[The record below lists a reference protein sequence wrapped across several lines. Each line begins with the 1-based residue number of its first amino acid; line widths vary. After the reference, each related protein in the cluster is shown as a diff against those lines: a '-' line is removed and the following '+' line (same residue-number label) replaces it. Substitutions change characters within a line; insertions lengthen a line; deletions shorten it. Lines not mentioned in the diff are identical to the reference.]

1 MSRLNLIDTHTHLN
15 DVKFADDLDEVI
27 QRASDAGVE
36 RMIVCGYDL
45 QSSESAIQLA
55 NTYESVFATV
65 GIHPHDAK
73 SYTKEAESILKEFAA
88 DRKVLAIGEIGLDF
102 HYNFSPRE
110 KQFAAFEAQIQL
122 AKKLGLPIV
131 VHSRESNP
139 EALEI
144 LKSRSRDVVGCVF
157 HCFSGD
163 ADFAREVLEMGFY
176 IGIDGPITY
185 KASQKLRD
193 VVAMC
198 PLDRLLIE
206 TDCPYLTPVPHRGKR
221 NEPAYVVYVAE
232 QIAAIKGLTLE
243 VLAQTTTDNAK
254 KLFAAR
260 EPEAV

>member
-15 DVKFADDLDEVI
+15 DVKFVDDLDEVI

-45 QSSESAIQLA
+45 QSSESAVQLA
-55 NTYESVFATV
+55 NAYESVFATV

-73 SYTKEAESILKEFAA
+73 SYDEHAENILKKLAA
-88 DRKVLAIGEIGLDF
+88 DRKALAIGEIGLDF

-144 LKSRSRDVVGCVF
+144 LKSRSRDIVGCVF

-232 QIAAIKGLTLE
+232 QIAAIKGSTLE

>member
-15 DVKFADDLDEVI
+15 DVKFVDDLDEVI

-45 QSSESAIQLA
+45 QSSESAVQLA
-55 NTYESVFATV
+55 NAYESVFATV

-73 SYTKEAESILKEFAA
+73 SYDEHAENILKKLAA
-88 DRKVLAIGEIGLDF
+88 DRKALAIGEIGLDF

-144 LKSRSRDVVGCVF
+144 LKSRSRDIVGCVF